1 MPNFNFRLFLR
12 PTAVGKILIERLTS
26 EGADRQAEAR
36 RWIELGY
43 MCEQAGFRLDGTTLF
58 QAGRPAAADQVSA
71 AGPVL
76 VHSLPVAVAVAA
88 DAAPAVAPTPAH
100 QLVSSAP
107 GAQRSLSSPTPPQ
120 APPPASLASVERPVE
135 PAPSPVVSTAAQS
148 APPAPASPLDSQ
160 LTTNLR
166 NLAH

>member
-43 MCEQAGFRLDGTTLF
+43 MCEQAGFRLDGATLF

-71 AGPVL
+71 APVL
-76 VHSLPVAVAVAA
+76 VHSLPVSAAVAA
-88 DAAPAVAPTPAH
+88 DTAPAVATEPAP
-100 QLVSSAP
+100 QPASSAL
-107 GAQRSLSSPTPPQ
+107 GAQRSLSSPADAQ
-120 APPPASLASVERPVE
+120 APSPASLASVQRPVE
-135 PAPSPVVSTAAQS
+135 PAPSPVMSTTAQS
-148 APPAPASPLDSQ
+148 APPAPVTPLDSQ